1 MSVIAVLLPRFELS
15 VAAGGGEALLRGPA
29 ALAPEPG
36 TGTAQAIGEVSAAAE
51 AFGIRAGMGMGE
63 ALARCPRLALVPPD
77 PAGVAEAWESL
88 LARLEA
94 IGAAVAPE
102 RPGLVCF
109 PADGL
114 LRLYGGSL
122 RGVIAAAGRALRRPA
137 RLGAAPGAFCALAA
151 ASRTRIGRPA
161 IVGEGPAA
169 VRLAEAAGAAAAR
182 EFLAPLEVGL
192 LSLRARTA
200 ALVEP
205 LERLGIATLGELA
218 ALPRSAVADRFG
230 GPGLLAHDLAHGH
243 DVPLRPR
250 QAPEALWESLE
261 LPEAASGPALEHA
274 LGLLVERIL
283 ARRERRGRTLRAVA
297 LSAVLVEGGTW
308 RERVTFR
315 EAIADAGRMRLALGA
330 RLALLPA
337 PADALRLAVESFGPP
352 VTDQGTLLDEA
363 AVVREVRLREAVR
376 QTRALAGGDATL
388 RVIEVDPG
396 SRVPERRTLLAPFE
410 GPEPGPRGRSAKG
423 PEPGPRRA

>member
-15 VAAGGGEALLRGPA
+15 VAAGGGAALRRGPA
-29 ALAPEPG
+29 ALAPAPG

-51 AFGIRAGMGMGE
+51 AFGIRAGMSMGE

-88 LARLEA
+88 LGRLEA
-94 IGAAVAPE
+94 IGAGVAPE

-109 PADGL
+109 PAGGL
-114 LRLYGGSL
+114 RGLYGGSL
-122 RGVIAAAGRALRRPA
+122 RGVIAAAARVLRRPA
-137 RLGAAPGAFCALAA
+137 RLGAGPGAFCALAA

-161 IVGEGPAA
+161 VVGED
-169 VRLAEAAGAAAAR
+169 AR
-182 EFLAPLEVGL
+182 AFLAPLEVEL
-192 LSLRARTA
+192 LALRERTA
-200 ALVEP
+200 SLVEP

-230 GPGLLAHDLAHGH
+230 GPGLLAHDLANGH

-250 QAPEALWESLE
+250 QAPEGLRESLE
-261 LPEAASGPALEHA
+261 LPEAASGPQLDHA
-274 LGLLVERIL
+274 LGLLVDRVL

-315 EAIADAGRMRLALGA
+315 EALADPGRMRLALGA

-337 PADALRLAVESFGPP
+337 PAEALRLAVESFGPP

-363 AVVREVRLREAVR
+363 AAVREARLREAVR

-388 RVIEVDPG
+388 RVVEVDPG

-410 GPEPGPRGRSAKG
+410 GPEAGERSAAKG
-423 PEPGPRRA
+423 AGGPGPGPRRS